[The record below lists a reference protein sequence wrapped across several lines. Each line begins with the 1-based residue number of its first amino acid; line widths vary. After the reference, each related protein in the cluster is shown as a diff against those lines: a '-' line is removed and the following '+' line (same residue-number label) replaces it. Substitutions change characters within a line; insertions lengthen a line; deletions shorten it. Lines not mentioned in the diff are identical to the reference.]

1 VWTGLCYWS
10 GHRKGIEWNH
20 CTMSIWELQGR
31 KVSDSRAH
39 GADPAE
45 LVGSIGPVKATVEE
59 GLKQGE
65 VYCAG
70 DPTPVDAGKRS
81 SYTIHR
87 IHKEGTMKKS
97 VVLGTI
103 LLSVILV
110 AGLLPSTS
118 APGLALQEETQS
130 DAPQRAVN
138 VSGTGRV
145 SAQPDVAVVTL
156 GVQTEAEDAATAL
169 SQNSQQMQAL
179 VDALKEAGIAADDI
193 QTQVVSLYPRY
204 QQSPDVQGQGELIG
218 YTATNTVAVRIR
230 ELDKVGETLDT
241 AVQAGGNRIE
251 SIGFEVSD
259 PSQYMDQAR
268 EAAWNDAL
276 HKAEQLASL
285 AGVGLSEVLTIS
297 ESGSGPQPVVE
308 RPVAAAAS
316 AAVPIEPG
324 SQTIEVDLQ
333 VTWLLTE
340 AE

>member
-1 VWTGLCYWS
+1 MGVNDLVAQ
-10 GHRKGIEWNH
+10 EV
-20 CTMSIWELQGR
+20 CTSHALAIDL
-31 KVSDSRAH
+31 
-39 GADPAE
+39 AE
-45 LVGSIGPVKATVEE
+45 LLGRSCIEPATRLRVEE
-59 GLKQGE
+59 GLKQDRGHYAPPGCRAE
-65 VYCAG
+65 L
-70 DPTPVDAGKRS
+70 GKRS
-81 SYTIHR
+81 RLRKHR
-87 IHKEGTMKKS
+87 KSEEGTMKKS
-97 VVLGTI
+97 VQLGAI
-103 LLSVILV
+103 LLSVIL
-110 AGLLPSTS
+110 AASLL
-118 APGLALQEETQS
+118 APAMSQGLALQEDTQT
-130 DAPQRAVN
+130 DTPQRTVN
-138 VSGTGRV
+138 VSGSGQV
-145 SAQPDVAVVTL
+145 SAQPDVAAVTL
-156 GVQTEAEDAATAL
+156 GVQTEAEEAATAL
-169 SQNSQQMQAL
+169 TQNSQQMQAL
-179 VDALKEAGIAADDI
+179 VDALKEAGIAAEDI
-193 QTQVVSLYPRY
+193 QTRVVSLYPRY
-204 QQSPDVQGQGELIG
+204 QQPTDGQGQGELIG
-218 YTATNTVAVRIR
+218 YTATNTVEVRMR
-230 ELDKVGETLDT
+230 ELDKVGEILDA